1 MFSGTRALRAIVHE
15 ASGVRK
21 RCRSGSHPGCSGLAR
36 APRIKSGLLG
46 SNRAPRILSGRA
58 GAGSAAGAR
67 PAQEYMRLPGPQPRR
82 PAPDGHTTPADHRR
96 PQEGRQ
102 RGAGRQ
108 PARIR
113 HVICVCY
120 RGDKGHSERASALG
134 CLWGGRTGLPRRL
147 RRGAGAA
154 IATSRRANK
163 GDGLGGGRRGTLP
176 RRRRGDEG
184 AALRSRAVPAGRS
197 GGTTDARPHRLQQ
210 TRPVMLNRVYTA
222 RGTTTAAKT
231 ALDEERTASRMFA
244 A

>member
-1 MFSGTRALRAIVHE
+1 MRSREG
-15 ASGVRK
+15 K

-154 IATSRRANK
+154 IATSRRANNGDK

-176 RRRRGDEG
+176 RRRRGDKG
-184 AALRSRAVPAGRS
+184 AALRNHQDSQPLRNATHVG
-197 GGTTDARPHRLQQ
+197 DA
-210 TRPVMLNRVYTA
+210 
-222 RGTTTAAKT
+222 
-231 ALDEERTASRMFA
+231 
-244 A
+244 